1 MAGLS
6 AGRRLVRMLNKSLA
20 PNTEWTESEQ
30 ATLGLI
36 EDSADRVEAL
46 KAHLETELAK
56 PEMTRRGIEL
66 AAEVRQLEANLV
78 KCWPFGPGND
88 ARTG

>member
-46 KAHLETELAK
+46 KGGHVHTSTGRLV
-56 PEMTRRGIEL
+56 
-66 AAEVRQLEANLV
+66 AESS
-78 KCWPFGPGND
+78 
-88 ARTG
+88 